1 MNELALQGVCQEDL
15 ITAWSNPSPAMQSAA
30 RLVQG
35 KFRRAKLACCL
46 HTRPSVEV
54 PFLL

>member
-1 MNELALQGVCQEDL
+1 MNELALQDVCQGDL

-35 KFRRAKLACCL
+35 KFRQGKLAC
-46 HTRPSVEV
+46 
-54 PFLL
+54 FLR